1 MCTVDVFLCH
11 TACSATETEIF
22 LPPECKYVHN
32 GELFDSF
39 LRTTCDLKQCTTQS
53 GECRDLDRHCC
64 CRPMR
69 TEPID
74 VECEGGIV
82 SGLGIST
89 NDTLCGCSV
98 CDDVPIRVTVLVR
111 EPGEEGRVIPGAQV
125 LDKSTGELLGLTYI
139 DGRMSFTVPLGSRSI
154 SVIVQAAN
162 YLPREHMVQLIP
174 TQIPIEVTVALLRR
188 NPVPVTPGDSGYTF
202 RLGDYVY
209 ITIHPGGFTRNGTVY
224 NDVVMF
230 DGIFMDPDDEGFLD
244 MIDGDQ
250 FIIGDSYFSL
260 SFMTYTFFSD
270 PDGNELI
277 AERVDYYI
285 KVENPEQLQE
295 EGFLVTFDQVTQEWV
310 SLGPLTVSDSL
321 GGKRQSS
328 AIFLVQLD
336 TALAQFIFHANLA
349 NISCWLQVRSFDDM
363 GEPVQGLVAIVNQVG
378 TRPDG
383 MRFSYIFGTNTGAA
397 QFLVNGLQD
406 NAVCLPV
413 ACDGFERATVEG
425 NILEDA
431 GPLTP
436 RAFPPDTF
444 NASEIGAPARLGR
457 FFTFQEVVTST
468 PNQLRPFF
476 DSLASCMSAATV
488 SNRDADDRNYF
499 SFIFEEIVRV
509 PNDSNCFI
517 KIRVSECLRNPPN
530 LLVLVDDNGIQ
541 NPITVDFEDLI
552 DQSFSADHFLGPEC
566 IEAARI
572 ACVPFDCNTMFQ
584 VTVRD
589 DTLFDFCNVSRIAP
603 LVNNPLL
610 LGSSS
615 TFQSIVMRAEV
626 LAEQDFNNP
635 DLGIY
640 YDPDEMV
647 AEQICRNP
655 FDSPFD
661 STGPNANIV
670 NTAAMSGYAASFD
683 CIL

>member
-1 MCTVDVFLCH
+1 M
-11 TACSATETEIF
+11 
-22 LPPECKYVHN
+22 
-32 GELFDSF
+32 
-39 LRTTCDLKQCTTQS
+39 
-53 GECRDLDRHCC
+53 DRLCC
-64 CRPMR
+64 CRPLR

-74 VECEGGIV
+74 VECEGGIN
-82 SGLGIST
+82 SGVGIST
-89 NDTLCGCSV
+89 NETLCGCSV
-98 CDDVPIRVTVLVR
+98 CDDVPIRVTILVR
-111 EPGEEGRVIPGAQV
+111 EPGEEGLVIPGAQV
-125 LDKSTGELLGLTYI
+125 LDKYTSELLGLTFTN
-139 DGRMSFTVPLGSRSI
+139 GKMTFTVPLGSRSV
-154 SVIVQAAN
+154 SVLVMAAN
-162 YLPREHMVQLIP
+162 YLPREHMIQLVP
-174 TQIPIEVTVALLRR
+174 TQAPIEVTVALLRR
-188 NPVPVTPGDSGYTF
+188 NPVPVPPGDSGYTF

-209 ITIHPGGFTRNGTVY
+209 ITVHPGAFTRNGTVY

-250 FIIGDSYFSL
+250 FIIGDAYFSL

-270 PDGNELI
+270 PDGNELV

-285 KVENPEQLQE
+285 KVENPEQLQN
-295 EGFLVTFDQVTQEWV
+295 EGFLVTYKQDSQEWE
-310 SLGPLTVSDSL
+310 SLGSLTVSDSL
-321 GGKRQSS
+321 VGKRQSS

-336 TALAQFIFHANLA
+336 TALAQFVFHANLA
-349 NISCWLQVRSFDDM
+349 DIDCWLQVRSFDVM

-397 QFLVNGLQD
+397 QSIVNGLEQ
-406 NAVCLPV
+406 NAVCLPL

-425 NILEDA
+425 NTLLNA

-436 RAFPPDTF
+436 LAFPPDTF
-444 NASEIGAPARLGR
+444 NASEFGAPARLGR

-468 PNQLRPFF
+468 PNQPRPFF
-476 DSLASCMSAATV
+476 DSLESCVSAATV
-488 SNRDADDRNYF
+488 IPIDADERNFF
-499 SFIFEEIVRV
+499 SFIFEDIVRV
-509 PNDSNCFI
+509 PNNGNCFI
-517 KIRVSECLRNPPN
+517 KIRVTECMQNPPN
-530 LLVLVDDNGIQ
+530 RLVLVDNNGIQ
-541 NPITVDFEDLI
+541 NDMTVGFESLLDDI
-552 DQSFSADHFLGPEC
+552 ISGDGDEC

-584 VTVRD
+584 ITVRD
-589 DTLFDFCNVSRIAP
+589 DNLLNFCNVERLTP

-615 TFQSIVMRAEV
+615 GPQSVVIRAEI

-640 YDPDEMV
+640 YDPNALA

-655 FDSPFD
+655 FECPGMTS
-661 STGPNANIV
+661 V
-670 NTAAMSGYAASFD
+670 
-683 CIL
+683 